1 MSTATVLNHHTVG
14 KVSPLRVQIEGILK
28 NEVKLCETR
37 VLYALAY
44 LQLKESF
51 SVALPR

>member
-1 MSTATVLNHHTVG
+1 MSTITIMQLVTYHNYEFKL
-14 KVSPLRVQIEGILK
+14 KEFKK

-37 VLYALAY
+37 VLYAFAY
-44 LQLKESF
+44 FQLKESF